1 MKTKKI
7 ICILISLIVLL
18 TSFSVTAYANAAQK
32 NKTSISISK
41 KSVTLTKGKT
51 YKLKMK
57 NANAKKVK
65 WSSKNKKVATVK
77 NGRITAKSVGKTTII
92 AKYKKKTYKC
102 KVTVKAK
109 KKPTTTKKETTT
121 NQGKKKEST
130 TSSETTTNTTTTST
144 TSTTQSTNEPV
155 SETTTQETSEVT
167 SESTSDLPQQEKSLK
182 LMVDGQEIDVIWEEN
197 ASVNALKEMAESGDI
212 VINLSKYGGFEQF
225 GEIGKTLPS
234 NDKRITT
241 KPGDIILYNSDSV
254 VMFYGSNTWSYT
266 RLGKVQGMSDE
277 ELTDLLGN
285 KDVIIT
291 ICMR

>member
-7 ICILISLIVLL
+7 ICIFISLIVLL

-51 YKLKMK
+51 YKLKLK

-77 NGRITAKSVGKTTII
+77 NGKITAKSVGKTTII

-109 KKPTTTKKETTT
+109 KKPTTTKKETA
-121 NQGKKKEST
+121 
-130 TSSETTTNTTTTST
+130 
-144 TSTTQSTNEPV
+144 
-155 SETTTQETSEVT
+155 

-285 KDVIIT
+285 KNVIIT

>member
-51 YKLKMK
+51 YKLKME

-65 WSSKNKKVATVK
+65 WSNKNKKVATVK
-77 NGRITAKSVGKTTII
+77 NGNITAKSVGKTTII

-144 TSTTQSTNEPV
+144 TQSTNEPV

-197 ASVNALKEMAESGDI
+197 ASVNALKKMAESGDI

-266 RLGKVQGMSDE
+266 RLGKVQRMSDE
-277 ELTDLLGN
+277 ELTALLGN